1 MRSFVDLKTV
11 DERGFLIVQ
20 REAREIFPIDLESC
34 EEAIL
39 GVKNRESVVLN
50 FEGIPVETAQRTLD
64 FIAGA
69 VYVMDGRLRKIK
81 GEKYLIVPS
90 GVRVRRIREKK

>member
-1 MRSFVDLKTV
+1 MRSFVDKKNV

-20 REAREIFPIDLESC
+20 REAREIFPIDFESC
-34 EEAIL
+34 KEAIT

-50 FEGIPVETAQRTLD
+50 FQGIPVERAQRTLD

-69 VYVMDGRLRKIK
+69 VFVMDGQVKKIK
-81 GEKYLIVPS
+81 NKKYLIVPC
-90 GVRVRRIREKK
+90 GVKVRKIREKK